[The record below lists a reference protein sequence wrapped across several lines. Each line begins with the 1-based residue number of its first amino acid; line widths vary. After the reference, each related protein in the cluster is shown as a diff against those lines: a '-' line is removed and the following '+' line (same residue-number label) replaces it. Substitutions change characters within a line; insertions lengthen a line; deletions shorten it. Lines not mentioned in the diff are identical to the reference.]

1 MVNAWCTAQDV
12 IDATGVSVTDQQLAQ
27 AQADIEIFSNRIYT
41 DKDRIR
47 PRDLYWL
54 GQAVARQAAW
64 IAGQFGLETRLD
76 ATQIQQDQVSTTLQ
90 GDGLVLAPMAAR
102 ALKRVSWMRSRTVHI
117 RSSVEGSG
125 PLLGDALS
133 DGSDEHQVWTPYPG
147 GA

>member
-1 MVNAWCTAQDV
+1 MVDAWATAQQVLDT
-12 IDATGVSVTDQQLAQ
+12 TGVSVTDAQLGQ
-27 AQADIEIFSNRIYT
+27 AQAAIQVFTNRIYADT
-41 DKDRIR
+41 ERIR
-47 PRDLYWL
+47 TRDLHWL
-54 GQAVARQAAW
+54 GQAVAYQAAW

-117 RSSVEGSG
+117 RSAVEGAG
-125 PLLGDALS
+125 PVGNVLS
-133 DGSDEHQVWTPYPG
+133 DSADGSLAWAPYRG

>member
-1 MVNAWCTAQDV
+1 MVNAWATAQNV
-12 IDATGVSVTDQQLAQ
+12 IDSTGVSVTDAQLAQ
-27 AQADIEIFSNRIYT
+27 AQSDVEIFTNRIFADT
-41 DKDRIR
+41 ARIR
-47 PRDLYWL
+47 TRDLHWL

-117 RSSVEGSG
+117 RSAVEGAG
-125 PLLGDALS
+125 PLVGNELS
-133 DGSDEHQVWTPYPG
+133 DGVDDSLVWAPYHG

>member
-1 MVNAWCTAQDV
+1 MVNAWTTVQDV
-12 IDATGVSVTDQQLAQ
+12 IASTGVSVTDVQLAQ
-27 AQADIEIFSNRIYT
+27 AQSDIEIFTNRIYADT
-41 DKDRIR
+41 ARIR
-47 PRDLYWL
+47 TRDLHWL

-76 ATQIQQDQVSTTLQ
+76 ATQIQQDQVSSTLT

-117 RSSVEGSG
+117 RSAVEGAG
-125 PLLGDALS
+125 PLVGDPLT
-133 DGSDEHQVWTPYPG
+133 DGSDDSLVWAPYQG